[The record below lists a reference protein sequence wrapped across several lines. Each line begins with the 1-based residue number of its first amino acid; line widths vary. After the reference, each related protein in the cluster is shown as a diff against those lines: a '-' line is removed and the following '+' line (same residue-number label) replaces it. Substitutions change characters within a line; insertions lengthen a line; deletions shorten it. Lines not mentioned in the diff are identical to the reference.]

1 MGKELGYEMRP
12 VWESAGFYIEAL
24 VALVAAW
31 GFFIFIYRNKRR
43 LPSGP
48 VQLPII
54 GNLHL
59 LGKLPH
65 QALSAL
71 SLKYGPF
78 MSLRLGSSTL
88 MLVISSGDMAEE
100 FLKTHDQRFA
110 SRAPS
115 TAAKCLTYNCSGI
128 VFAPYGPYWRQMRKV
143 CVLQLLSSK
152 RIDSFR
158 STREEEVSA
167 MILSII
173 NSNSD
178 HPQDDP
184 RPLNVSK
191 TVSALANAI
200 ICKMA
205 LGKKYSDEDINGSH
219 GFNSVIK
226 ESLLLAGSFNMG
238 DYIPYLAWMD
248 HLRGFYRRLKKVHKE
263 QDQFLEK
270 VIEEHIAV
278 TAQNGPS
285 DPRDLVDVLLAV
297 SEDND
302 MELRITRDN
311 IKAVLFDMLV
321 GGIDTSSTSIE
332 WAMSEVLR
340 NPEVLQKLQDELQ
353 RVVGMDR
360 MVRESDLPRLVY
372 LQAVVKETLRLHPV
386 VPFAAHS
393 AVEAC
398 SVMGYE
404 IPVNTRVMINLW
416 AIGKNPKSWGEDAQ
430 CFKPER
436 FLIEG
441 EAGLTHKTYAG
452 FQWLPFGGG
461 RRGCPGQQLGTLV
474 IELAVAQLLHCFNW
488 RLPLNGR
495 DRDLEMTEKF
505 NGLTLPRANEL
516 WAVPT
521 PRLPV
526 L

>member
-1 MGKELGYEMRP
+1 M
-12 VWESAGFYIEAL
+12 
-24 VALVAAW
+24 
-31 GFFIFIYRNKRR
+31 
-43 LPSGP
+43 
-48 VQLPII
+48 
-54 GNLHL
+54 
-59 LGKLPH
+59 
-65 QALSAL
+65 
-71 SLKYGPF
+71 
-78 MSLRLGSSTL
+78 
-88 MLVISSGDMAEE
+88 
-100 FLKTHDQRFA
+100 
-110 SRAPS
+110 
-115 TAAKCLTYNCSGI
+115 
-128 VFAPYGPYWRQMRKV
+128 
-143 CVLQLLSSK
+143 
-152 RIDSFR
+152 
-158 STREEEVSA
+158 
-167 MILSII
+167 
-173 NSNSD
+173 
-178 HPQDDP
+178 
-184 RPLNVSK
+184 
-191 TVSALANAI
+191 
-200 ICKMA
+200 
-205 LGKKYSDEDINGSH
+205 
-219 GFNSVIK
+219 
-226 ESLLLAGSFNMG
+226 
-238 DYIPYLAWMD
+238 
-248 HLRGFYRRLKKVHKE
+248 
-263 QDQFLEK
+263 
-270 VIEEHIAV
+270 
-278 TAQNGPS
+278 
-285 DPRDLVDVLLAV
+285 
-297 SEDND
+297 
-302 MELRITRDN
+302 
-311 IKAVLFDMLV
+311 

-505 NGLTLPRANEL
+505 NGLTLPRAHEL